1 MAELSADDRN
11 VIAEHPLEDSLNHLR
26 DALRRGERTYKP
38 GSIPPDQEL
47 QKTTTRLFGALLGSN
62 AALHL
67 QSKTGNHDLTSELV
81 AILKR
86 VQKDDFDYQ
95 HYRALSQLVIKNAP
109 DIDIWTAV
117 FRLITSLPQTTPP
130 PSIPPSYHGT
140 PITHSSASLQGSE
153 QTRRLVERRVFE
165 EIGNC
170 TYRDVDGFFTKY
182 FEGKDWTES
191 TKKIYQDVQYRH
203 VDGRWEDFPDPPVQ
217 NKVYD
222 WWFSLQKRFFPKER
236 GVYCTSTSKDL
247 TGSEAQ
253 KRQVDLFVKPN
264 DRGLS
269 KVMHGPND
277 RDLSKFTHEWKDVEV
292 IGELKESNNDKKAT
306 LLQIGRYVRDVF
318 SSQPT
323 RRYVHAF
330 SLCGNSMEAWVFD
343 RSGPFGMA
351 AFDIHDEPERFIR
364 MIAGYVMMSDDELGL
379 DTFTERDGT
388 RQFITITEDATG
400 KEERLRLDPSPI
412 AYQRAIVCRGTACFR
427 AMALDS
433 EYPQYVVK
441 FSWTSDRRAPETELL
456 RLARQRGV
464 SGVAELFGHR
474 QIASIK
480 EMREGLTFAKPHVFR
495 NATPS
500 SSFSQSKSPSLLIRS
515 FSQIQGLGNAEGS
528 GRKRKS
534 VDAGTGSSKRS
545 RSNSLRTEQSKQENE
560 VTYAVEDTQTTSL
573 FSENKNVFDNR
584 IFRCLVIS
592 PAGKSICDFQSIK
605 QLLEALRDAIKAHR
619 SLYTVGKILHRDIS
633 ENNIIITD
641 PEKTGGFAGML
652 IDLDLAKEV
661 GKGPSGARHRTG
673 TMEFMA
679 IEVLLG
685 YAHTYRHDLE
695 SFFYVLLWLCA
706 RRGWKFVG
714 KPKASP
720 CQAC

>member
-1 MAELSADDRN
+1 MAELSAHDRTI
-11 VIAEHPLEDSLNHLR
+11 IAEHPLEDSLDHVR
-26 DALRRGERTYKP
+26 DALRKSEQSYDGAANTSNQGPK
-38 GSIPPDQEL
+38 GATS
-47 QKTTTRLFGALLGSN
+47 RLLLALMGTKVAFDLR
-62 AALHL
+62 
-67 QSKTGNHDLTSELV
+67 SKSGNGNIASELSMV
-81 AILKR
+81 FRR
-86 VQKDDFDYQ
+86 VQNDDFDYK

-117 FRLITSLPQTTPP
+117 FHLITSLPQITPP

-165 EIGNC
+165 EIRNC

-191 TKKIYQDVQYRH
+191 TKKIYQAVQYRY

-217 NKVYD
+217 NKVYN

-236 GVYCTSTSKDL
+236 GIYCTSTSKDL

-253 KRQVDLFVKPN
+253 RQVDLFVKPN

-269 KVMHGPND
+269 KVMHEPND
-277 RDLSKFTHEWKDVEV
+277 RDLSKVTHEWKDVEV

-433 EYPQYVVK
+433 KYWQYVVK
-441 FSWTSDRRAPETELL
+441 FSWTSDRRAPETDLL

-480 EMREGLTFAKPHVFR
+480 EMREGLTFAKPYVFR

-500 SSFSQSKSPSLLIRS
+500 SSFSQSKPLVSS
-515 FSQIQGLGNAEGS
+515 FDHLA
-528 GRKRKS
+528 
-534 VDAGTGSSKRS
+534 RS
-545 RSNSLRTEQSKQENE
+545 RAWATPRDQGGNGNLST
-560 VTYAVEDTQTTSL
+560 
-573 FSENKNVFDNR
+573 
-584 IFRCLVIS
+584 
-592 PAGKSICDFQSIK
+592 
-605 QLLEALRDAIKAHR
+605 LERARLNDQ
-619 SLYTVGKILHRDIS
+619 
-633 ENNIIITD
+633 D
-641 PEKTGGFAGML
+641 PTA
-652 IDLDLAKEV
+652 
-661 GKGPSGARHRTG
+661 
-673 TMEFMA
+673 
-679 IEVLLG
+679 
-685 YAHTYRHDLE
+685 
-695 SFFYVLLWLCA
+695 
-706 RRGWKFVG
+706 
-714 KPKASP
+714 
-720 CQAC
+720 